1 MVFYLLFVVLECLET
16 FFFHFWY
23 HLKMIHDVKT
33 ILSLSI
39 FFSIC
44 SSSFCQ
50 WSNPFMLCWS
60 FKYFSFLAGKC
71 SWSDCWSLLGGLGVA
86 NRILFYFLSSELLA
100 DNHFYL
106 LMTASQIDYLFFYF
120 GVFGMDSVSF
130 LSMESVAGRITAS
143 TSFVRPNIL
152 SLLFKL
158 LFDKVR
164 KLTCLIS
171 GSTGKLTNILTAIM

>member
-1 MVFYLLFVVLECLET
+1 MMVTPNYWKGCQRHKFSHATQWNFPLWWICAACEIALWNLLGYFHMLFLSSNNGVLSVVCSPWMSGN

-39 FFSIC
+39 FFFIC

-86 NRILFYFLSSELLA
+86 NRILFF
-100 DNHFYL
+100 
-106 LMTASQIDYLFFYF
+106 I
-120 GVFGMDSVSF
+120 SF
-130 LSMESVAGRITAS
+130 RRSY
-143 TSFVRPNIL
+143 
-152 SLLFKL
+152 
-158 LFDKVR
+158 
-164 KLTCLIS
+164 
-171 GSTGKLTNILTAIM
+171 

>member
-106 LMTASQIDYLFFYF
+106 LMTASQIDYLFFLF
-120 GVFGMDSVSF
+120 WCLWDGFSV
-130 LSMESVAGRITAS
+130 
-143 TSFVRPNIL
+143 
-152 SLLFKL
+152 LFKHGVCSWE
-158 LFDKVR
+158 DN
-164 KLTCLIS
+164 CI
-171 GSTGKLTNILTAIM
+171 NIICSSQHFVTSL